1 MIDRVAGRVLRV
13 GYVPGVTPDKWARA
27 WRERRDGVRLELVQ
41 VEEDD
46 AESAVRDKRLDMA
59 LARLPVDRTG
69 LHLVRLYD
77 EVPVVVV
84 GREHPVA
91 AYDEIDVA
99 ELADEQFVTGPPG
112 GLDLRATQLA
122 FPPMSAKEAVE
133 VVAAGTGIAIL
144 PMSVAR
150 LHHRKDVTHRPVRG
164 PASTTIALIWLT
176 ERDDATTQAFVGVT
190 RGRTARSS
198 RG

>member
-1 MIDRVAGRVLRV
+1 MLRV

-27 WRERRDGVRLELVQ
+27 WRERRDGVRLELVLL
-41 VEEDD
+41 EETD
-46 AESAVRDKRLDMA
+46 AESSVRDKHVDMA
-59 LARLPVDRTG
+59 LARLPVERTG
-69 LHLVRLYD
+69 LHVVRLYE

-91 AYDEIDVA
+91 AYDEIELT
-99 ELADEQFVTGPPG
+99 ELADEQFITGPPAG
-112 GLDLRATQLA
+112 FTPHAEQLM
-122 FPPMSAKEAVE
+122 FPPMSAKDAVE
-133 VVAAGTGIAIL
+133 VAATGTGIAIL

-150 LHHRKDVTHRPVRG
+150 LHHRKDVAHRVVLG
-164 PASTTIALIWLT
+164 PEPTTIALIWPT

-190 RGRTARSS
+190 RGRTPRSP

>member
-1 MIDRVAGRVLRV
+1 MIDRVKERVLRV

-27 WRERRDGVRLELVQ
+27 WRDRRNGVRLELTL
-41 VEEDD
+41 VEE
-46 AESAVRDKRLDMA
+46 AEAEQSVRDRHLDMT
-59 LARLPVDRTG
+59 LLRLPIDRTG

-84 GREHPVA
+84 NREHPVA
-91 AYDEIDVA
+91 AYDEIGLVD
-99 ELADEQFVTGPPG
+99 LADEQFITGAPDGFTP
-112 GLDLRATQLA
+112 RAAQLT

-150 LHHRKDVTHRPVRG
+150 LHHRKDVTHCPVLG
-164 PASTTIALIWLT
+164 PAPTTIALIWLT
-176 ERDDATTQAFVGVT
+176 ERDDAITQAFVGVT
-190 RGRTARSS
+190 RGRTPRSS